1 MIKCMIVDDEQHA
14 IDLLTNHVSK
24 IPWLNLQVSFTR
36 PLDALEFLHQ
46 HSIDLIFLDIQMPSL
61 SGIRFLEVLKGKC
74 KVILTTAY
82 SEYALQG
89 YEHAVVD
96 YLLKPI
102 VFERFLAA
110 VEKLANPSRTS
121 SNIVVTN
128 ESNDDSYIFVS
139 AEGRSRLVKIVL
151 NDIEYI
157 EALGN
162 YLSIYTNSARIITH
176 ITLKELEEQLP
187 ATQFV
192 RIHNSYMVP
201 LKKIAAIQGNTVQI
215 GKQTLPVG
223 DIYKRNFLA
232 TIDQH
237 VIRTKK

>member
-1 MIKCMIVDDEQHA
+1 MIVDDEQHA
-14 IDLLTNHVSK
+14 IDLLSIHVSNV
-24 IPWLNLQVSFTR
+24 PWLDLRASFTT
-36 PLDALEFLHQ
+36 PLDAIQYLHQ
-46 HSIDLIFLDIQMPSL
+46 HSIDLILLDIQMPAL
-61 SGIRFLEVLKGKC
+61 NGIRFLEVLKGKC

-89 YEHAVVD
+89 YEHSVVD

-110 VEKLANPSRTS
+110 VEKLANQPGTS
-121 SNIVVTN
+121 SNMILPN
-128 ESNDDSYIFVS
+128 ESNDASYIFVR

-151 NDIEYI
+151 SEIEYI
-157 EALGN
+157 ETLGN

-192 RIHNSYMVP
+192 RIHNSYIVP
-201 LKKIAAIQGNTVQI
+201 LKKIAVIEGNTVQI
-215 GKQTLPVG
+215 GKQKLPVG